1 MTTKK
6 NAGNTAKTASKAV
19 ATPKNTQVADAGD
32 YEFGGGGGFEN
43 MTSDDIVIPTL
54 LVLQALSP
62 QVAKPI
68 GDGGVEGARPGMLF
82 HTITGELIDGRE
94 GIGYVPISIDTE
106 FVEWVPREKGGG
118 IVARYRPEDPYVAQ
132 VRKENGG
139 KTFGKLVTKD
149 GNELVQ
155 TKNLY
160 GAILRDGEPAEPCV
174 VRFTSSKIKKL
185 KNLLM
190 ALKLFSIK
198 LPDGTRIGSDR
209 IPLWAHRL
217 TLKSV
222 SETGKKGDYYNFEL
236 EPFNGD
242 RESSMFKGNDPW
254 IKQGRDYHDNL
265 FGANLAKIRIVGDEV
280 DGAGD
285 EDGAD
290 NIPF

>member
-1 MTTKK
+1 MTKEPK

-19 ATPKNTQVADAGD
+19 ATPKNTQVADAAD
-32 YEFGGGGGFEN
+32 FEYGGGGGFEN

-62 QVAKPI
+62 QVAKPV

-94 GIGYVPISIDTE
+94 GIGYVPISVDTE

-118 IVARYRPEDPYVAQ
+118 IVARYRPDDPYVAE
-132 VRKENGG
+132 VRKFNAG
-139 KTFGKLVTKD
+139 KAFGKLETKD
-149 GNELVQ
+149 GNELIE

-160 GAILRDGEPAEPCV
+160 GALLRDGEPAEPCV
-174 VRFTSSKIKKL
+174 IRFTSSKIKKL

-198 LPDGTRIGSDR
+198 LPSGARIGSDK

-217 TLKSV
+217 LIKTVGEKS
-222 SETGKKGDYYNFEL
+222 KKGDFYNFEL

-242 RESSMFKGNDPW
+242 HKSSIFKAQDPW
-254 IKQGRDYHDNL
+254 IAQGRDYHDNL
-265 FGANLAKIRIVGDEV
+265 FGANMAKIKVAGDDV
-280 DGAGD
+280 DGDD
-285 EDGAD
+285 EGEA
-290 NIPF
+290 IPF